1 VSSKD
6 DRAPHRTRVWRNG
19 KLEKEGFPAA
29 EISDHLEQDDT
40 LVWLD
45 LCAPGPDDLKLI
57 SEELGLDPHAVEDA
71 VSAHE
76 RAKLDR
82 YSGHLFLN
90 VYWVE
95 LDAASGE
102 LRTVEVSA
110 FITER
115 ALVTVR
121 QSADFDLD
129 ALVQR
134 WDDQDDLAQYGV
146 AFLLHGLLDMVVDQ
160 HFEAVQVL
168 DSELEKLEDLLF
180 EEGVSDKSVQ
190 RRAFSLRKSL
200 VLLRRVLLPMR
211 EVVNTLLRRD
221 LHVVPTA
228 MGPYFQ
234 DVYDHTLRAAE
245 WSDSLR
251 DGVSNAMDTRLAL
264 QSNRLNEVMKKVTS
278 WAAIIAVPTAVT
290 GFYGMNVPY
299 PGFGQHWGFVTSV
312 LVLVVTGLGLYA
324 IFKKRGWL

>member
-1 VSSKD
+1 VSEGE
-6 DRAPHRTRVWRNG
+6 HRTRVWRNG
-19 KLEKEGFPAA
+19 KLEKEDFPAA
-29 EISDHLEQDDT
+29 EVSDYLEQDGT
-40 LVWLD
+40 TVWLD
-45 LCAPGPDDLKLI
+45 LCEPGPDDLKLI

-71 VSAHE
+71 VSEHE

-90 VYWVE
+90 VYAVR
-95 LDAASGE
+95 LDEASGE
-102 LRTVEVSA
+102 LTTVEMSA
-110 FITER
+110 FITEQ

-121 QSADFDLD
+121 QSPDFDLG
-129 ALVQR
+129 ALVEL
-134 WDDQDDLAQYGV
+134 WDAQADLAHYGV
-146 AFLLHGLLDMVVDQ
+146 GFLLHGLLDMVVDQ
-160 HFEAVQVL
+160 HFDAVQVL
-168 DSELEKLEDLLF
+168 DRELEKLEDLLF
-180 EEGVSDKSVQ
+180 EEQISDRTMQ
-190 RRAFSLRKSL
+190 RRAFALRKSL

-221 LHVVPTA
+221 LHVVPTE

-245 WSDSLR
+245 WTDSLR

-264 QSNRLNEVMKKVTS
+264 QSNRVNEVMKKVTS

-299 PGFGQHWGFVTSV
+299 PGFGAHWGFTASV
-312 LVLVVTGLGLYA
+312 AILMVSAVSLYA
-324 IFKKRGWL
+324 VFKKRGWL

>member
-1 VSSKD
+1 MSGEG
-6 DRAPHRTRVWRNG
+6 DRPPHRTRVWRYG
-19 KLEKEGFPAA
+19 TLETDGFPAA
-29 EISDHLEQDDT
+29 EISDYLEQDDT

-57 SEELGLDPHAVEDA
+57 TEELGLDPHAVEDA
-71 VSAHE
+71 VSEHE

-82 YSGHLFLN
+82 YQGHLFLN
-90 VYWVE
+90 VYSTR

-102 LRTVEVSA
+102 LTTVEVSA

-121 QSADFDLD
+121 QNQGFDID
-129 ALVQR
+129 ALVR
-134 WDDQDDLAQYGV
+134 LWDDQADLARYGV
-146 AFLLHGLLDMVVDQ
+146 AFLLHGLLDLVVDQ
-160 HFEAVQVL
+160 HFDAVQVL
-168 DSELEKLEDLLF
+168 DRELEKLEDLLF
-180 EEGVSDKSVQ
+180 EERISDRTMQ
-190 RRAFSLRKSL
+190 RRAFALRKSL

-245 WSDSLR
+245 WTDSLR

-264 QSNRLNEVMKKVTS
+264 QNNRLNEVMKKVTS

-299 PGFGQHWGFVTSV
+299 PGFSRQWGFLTSV
-312 LVLVVTGLGLYA
+312 LILVISSIGLYT
-324 IFKKRGWL
+324 IFKRRGWL

>member
-1 VSSKD
+1 VSGKD
-6 DRAPHRTRVWRNG
+6 DRPVHRTRVWRNG
-19 KLEKEGFPAA
+19 TLEKEGFPAA
-29 EISDHLEQDDT
+29 EISDYLQQDDT

-57 SEELGLDPHAVEDA
+57 TEELGLDQHAVEDA
-71 VSAHE
+71 VSEHE

-82 YSGHLFLN
+82 YAGHLFLN
-90 VYWVE
+90 VYATR
-95 LDAASGE
+95 LDAESGE
-102 LRTVEVSA
+102 LTTVEVSA
-110 FITER
+110 FITDR

-121 QSADFDLD
+121 QSDAFDVD
-129 ALVQR
+129 ALVEH
-134 WDDQDDLAQYGV
+134 WEDQADLAKYGV
-146 AFLLHGLLDMVVDQ
+146 AFLLHGLLDLVVDE
-160 HFEAVQVL
+160 HFDTVQLL
-168 DSELEKLEDLLF
+168 DRELEKLEDLLF
-180 EEGVSDKSVQ
+180 EERISDRAMQ
-190 RRAFSLRKSL
+190 RRAFALRKSL

-221 LHVVPTA
+221 LHVVPA
-228 MGPYFQ
+228 EMGPYFQ

-245 WSDSLR
+245 WTDGLR

-299 PGFGQHWGFVTSV
+299 PGFGQHWGFLTSV
-312 LVLVVTGLGLYA
+312 LVLVVTSLSLYA